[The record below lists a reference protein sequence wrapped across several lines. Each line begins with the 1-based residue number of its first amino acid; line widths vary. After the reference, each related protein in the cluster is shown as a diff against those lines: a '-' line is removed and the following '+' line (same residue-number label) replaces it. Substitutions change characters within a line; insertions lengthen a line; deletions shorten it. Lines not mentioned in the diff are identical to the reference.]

1 MSAAKRQT
9 TLLEVFN
16 LHKSDSVKRQVHAK
30 QDDLGKGGDN
40 ESLKTGNAG
49 PRQACGVIGITK

>member
-1 MSAAKRQT
+1 MCQKQA
-9 TLLEVFN
+9 VFKAFLIIIN
-16 LHKSDSVKRQVHAK
+16 LWLNFQVHAK
-30 QDDLGKGGDN
+30 QDDLGKGGDD